1 MDVADWTR
9 AKAKQRN
16 CSGAANVSS
25 VNRLRAQINEKQ
37 AIKIMSGN
45 RTATRKSR
53 RMEVLSPEADKMVRE
68 NTAQFRFL
76 GLKRG
81 ESRVTV
87 IRQAA
92 QEMAS
97 LLTDSGLEYDA
108 EVLTKRRFEIAL
120 AAYRLL
126 DPRRRRRRL
135 ERIHLSFPLDR
146 EEFVE
151 QPAFDGAAASV
162 LESPASK
169 GLMQLPV
176 LERVF
181 QEEPS
186 APETVV
192 STVSSR
198 SWATASEF
206 GSPDLELEER
216 REVVRTLREIDRE
229 SESCGSAFNWLRS
242 VFGL

>member
-1 MDVADWTR
+1 MSR
-9 AKAKQRN
+9 
-16 CSGAANVSS
+16 
-25 VNRLRAQINEKQ
+25 INEKQ
-37 AIKIMSGN
+37 ANKIMSGN
-45 RTATRKSR
+45 RTVTRKSR
-53 RMEVLSPEADKMVRE
+53 RMEVLSPEADKVVRE
-68 NTAQFRFL
+68 NIAQFRFL

-92 QEMAS
+92 QEMAA
-97 LLTDSGLEYDA
+97 LLSDGGLEYDA
-108 EVLTKRRFEIAL
+108 EVLITRRFEIAL

-146 EEFVE
+146 EELVG
-151 QPAFDGAAASV
+151 QPAFVGATASV
-162 LESPASK
+162 QESPAST

-186 APETVV
+186 VPGTVA
-192 STVSSR
+192 STVSAR
-198 SWATASEF
+198 SWAAASDF
-206 GSPDLELEER
+206 GSSDLELEER
-216 REVVRTLREIDRE
+216 REVVRVLREIDGE
-229 SESCGSAFNWLRS
+229 SEPRGSALTWLRS

>member
-1 MDVADWTR
+1 
-9 AKAKQRN
+9 
-16 CSGAANVSS
+16 
-25 VNRLRAQINEKQ
+25 
-37 AIKIMSGN
+37 
-45 RTATRKSR
+45 
-53 RMEVLSPEADKMVRE
+53 MEVLSPRADKMVRE
-68 NTAQFRFL
+68 NIAQFRFL

-97 LLTDSGLEYDA
+97 LLTDAELEYDA
-108 EVLTKRRFEIAL
+108 EVLTKRRLEIAL

-126 DPRRRRRRL
+126 DPRRRTKRL
-135 ERIHLSFPLDR
+135 ERIHLSLPTERDELLDQPTFEEPIALESSDR
-146 EEFVE
+146 EF
-151 QPAFDGAAASV
+151 S
-162 LESPASK
+162 

-181 QEEPS
+181 QEEAL
-186 APETVV
+186 APETVAA
-192 STVSSR
+192 TVSSNT
-198 SWATASEF
+198 WVAASDV

-216 REVVRTLREIDRE
+216 REVVRAIREFDRE
-229 SESCGSAFNWLRS
+229 SDVRGSTLNWLRS